1 MVSNA
6 SEDLPEPESPVI
18 TTRRSRGISRLMFLR
33 LCSRAPRIISL
44 SAICL
49 CSSAPRRVACLYH
62 APRIIDRGNHARRI
76 RDAARRDIER
86 GAMVGRSPDEW
97 QSDRDVHRTI
107 KLQSLE
113 RDQALIMIHSH
124 SRVEAEV
131 RAVAHECGIRGQRP
145 ERLDALL
152 ACAPDC
158 RCDDAR
164 LLIAEKS
171 VLAAVWIE
179 TEHADA
185 RIDGAFV
192 LAQMPMENRDG
203 VAHIFLR
210 QQRRYFRKTHMHRDQ
225 REPEFASRKHHA
237 PVFRAPD
244 FRHHLAMT
252 REMMPRLVPPMF
264 ADGRGDECVDFAF
277 ARHPRAPFHI
287 SKRCV
292 SAFDARLAGP
302 ARIAG

>member
-97 QSDRDVHRTI
+97 QSDRDVHRAI
-107 KLQSLE
+107 KLQRLE

-124 SRVEAEV
+124 SRIETKSAIAFDKCSV
-131 RAVAHECGIRGQRP
+131 RRERP
-145 ERLDALL
+145 VRIDAAFARALDRRRDDALL
-152 ACAPDC
+152 
-158 RCDDAR
+158 
-164 LLIAEKS
+164 LVAEDPIFAG
-171 VLAAVWIE
+171 VRIE
-179 TEHADA
+179 AEHADA
-185 RIDGAFV
+185 RMRGPLV
-192 LAQMPMENRDG
+192 LAQIAIEYLDRVED
-203 VAHIFLR
+203 IFLR
-210 QQRRYFRKTHMHRDQ
+210 EQ
-225 REPEFASRKHHA
+225 
-237 PVFRAPD
+237 
-244 FRHHLAMT
+244 
-252 REMMPRLVPPMF
+252 
-264 ADGRGDECVDFAF
+264 
-277 ARHPRAPFHI
+277 ARHLREAHVYGHQ
-287 SKRCV
+287 RDTQL
-292 SAFDARLAGP
+292 AAREHHPPIL
-302 ARIAG
+302 